1 MATLAERQR
10 SCLQIGEGSRK
21 FAVTA
26 ITPRKGV
33 LQNDQTEASP
43 KEIFLKKPNKKHV
56 IVRFFCLMKQQ

>member
-43 KEIFLKKPNKKHV
+43 KEIFLKNQTKNT
-56 IVRFFCLMKQQ
+56 